1 VSRGSRGSRVKKCD
15 PLSSLVCLVYVR
27 LSVCLC
33 VCLCV
38 SVCVCVCVACD
49 EDEFA
54 CESSGDC
61 IASSW
66 VCDSQKD
73 CPDFSDELNCSQC
86 YSTFISPHI
95 VSFYAA
101 AQSQKIAKNHF
112 TSGVPKKLLR
122 KFVSMWLTHFFTF

>member
-1 VSRGSRGSRVKKCD
+1 MSSRESRITGQKVWPIVISGM
-15 PLSSLVCLVYVR
+15 SSVYP
-27 LSVCLC
+27 
-33 VCLCV
+33 

-61 IASSW
+61 ISSSW

-95 VSFYAA
+95 VLFYAA
-101 AQSQKIAKNHF
+101 AQSQKIANNHF
-112 TSGVPKKLLR
+112 TSGVPKKYLENLLACG
-122 KFVSMWLTHFFTF
+122 